1 MKKHSRGSKFPAHPL
16 PARAPFVSLVP
27 QNGECIVPILK
38 KRAELNRRKHL
49 RFPVHPRLARLRVAL
64 QGTGR
69 DALRPIRGQIHDFG
83 TGGFSILVNRRV
95 RVSHI
100 FRGMI
105 PYPDLP
111 LAIPTLLQVRWG
123 QHEAKTNKYLIGLQ
137 FLP

>member
-1 MKKHSRGSKFPAHPL
+1 MKKHSRGEH
-16 PARAPFVSLVP
+16 VP
-27 QNGECIVPILK
+27 RPSTPGPGSVRFTGSANGESIVPILK